1 MTSGFRFGD
10 WLVQPDQCRIS
21 TADRTVQV
29 RAKVMDLL
37 TYMAARPGEV
47 VSKERL
53 LDDLWGSQAVSESAL
68 TRTVTELR
76 QALGDSAD
84 APHLLET
91 IPKRGY
97 RLIGSVVP
105 LAPAADAAIPTRT
118 GRVPRRRWP
127 ALALGAGVLAA
138 LAVLAWIRWN
148 IPVTPV
154 RLAVLP
160 FADIGIEPGREYFAD
175 GLAEDTIVSLGM
187 IDPARLIVI
196 GRTSTLRY
204 KGTTKSLKEIGAE
217 LGADYLVESAIRT
230 EGNRLRLTSK
240 LIRVKDQATIWSQP
254 FEREFSSVLG
264 LQLEVSA
271 AIAEQVRVGL
281 SREVR
286 ASIAHRHS
294 SIAEAYELYISGRA
308 LWRGRNPNAT
318 FRAIEHYKR
327 AIALD
332 PDYALAWSGIADAH
346 AAAPVNGDADPV
358 DSWRL
363 ARAAASEALRA
374 GADLAEVQTSQGLLN
389 FWLEWNWPAAEAAY
403 VRAVDLN
410 SSYALGHLALAN
422 VRSHSGRHSAA
433 AEEMRRAREVDPL
446 DPMMQAVSSQHA
458 FHAGD
463 YPAAAEH
470 ARQALLIDST
480 FWIGH
485 MQLGQV
491 LAQMGQTDLALQS
504 LAEAERLSGG
514 NSKPL
519 STRGYVLGKAGRTSE
534 ARVVLDQF
542 AERSRQRR
550 YIPKYAVA
558 LVHAGL
564 GDRHS
569 ALTALEEAYTARDVH
584 LVFLTV
590 DPKWDDYRS
599 EPRFKRLLERCG
611 FVGVETPR
619 H

>member
-1 MTSGFRFGD
+1 MTNGFRLGD

-21 TADRTVQV
+21 TADRTVQL

-37 TYMAARPGEV
+37 TYLAARPGEV

-105 LAPAADAAIPTRT
+105 LAPAAEATIPART
-118 GRVPRRRWP
+118 GRAQGRRWP
-127 ALALGAGVLAA
+127 ALALGGGLLIVLAA
-138 LAVLAWIRWN
+138 LAWPRGTT
-148 IPVTPV
+148 PVTPV

-217 LGADYLVESAIRT
+217 LGSDYLVESAVRT
-230 EGNRLRLTSK
+230 EGNQLRLTSK
-240 LIRVKDQATIWSQP
+240 LIRVKDQGLIWSQSY
-254 FEREFSSVLG
+254 EREFSSVLG

-271 AIAEQVRVGL
+271 AIAEQVRVGI

-294 SIAEAYELYISGRA
+294 RNAEAYDFYIRGRT
-308 LWRGRNPNAT
+308 LWNARNPNAT
-318 FRAIEHYKR
+318 LRALDHYKR

-332 PDYALAWSGIADAH
+332 PDYALAWSGIADANS
-346 AAAPVNGDADPV
+346 AAPVNGDVDPV
-358 DSWRL
+358 VSRQL
-363 ARAAASEALRA
+363 AREAASEALRA

-389 FWLEWNWPAAEAAY
+389 FWLEWNWPAAEHAY
-403 VRAVDLN
+403 RQAVSLN
-410 SSYALGHLALAN
+410 SGYALGHLALAN
-422 VRSHSGRHSAA
+422 VRSHLGRHSAA

-446 DPMMQAVSSQHA
+446 DPMMQAISSQLA
-458 FHAGD
+458 FHARD

-470 ARQALLIDST
+470 ARQALLVDPA

-514 NSKPL
+514 NSKPV

-534 ARVVLDQF
+534 ARVVLEQF
-542 AERSRQRR
+542 LERSRHR
-550 YIPKYAVA
+550 YVPKYAVA

-564 GDRHS
+564 GDRES
-569 ALTALEEAYTARDVH
+569 AFTALDEAYTAHDVH

-619 H
+619 S